1 MATMGRGETR
11 RFNTDPIDTVD
22 YHLDIDYIGDGLRA
36 HRLDVIVPK
45 PTGEQLPVYV
55 YFHGG
60 GWTSGDKSTLT
71 KYCASQAREGMV
83 VVNVNYRMATEF
95 RMRHILQDANAA
107 IDWVA
112 GNIAAFGGDP
122 DQVVLGGDSAGGQIV
137 ALLAASRHNPELA
150 QHYELG
156 ASAAP
161 WTLRGLV
168 QHCSIADIS
177 VLFEPRFILS
187 LNFIRM
193 LLPTS
198 MLKPTDP
205 VRQRARE
212 KERSLRA
219 AARFLSPIEWLRP
232 EFPPVFISTSER
244 DYFFRANVNFI
255 RALRRMNILADTLI
269 FSRRSTR
276 ATHTWQQDP
285 RRPESQEVYRRL
297 QEFVRRVTAP
307 VLAGASAR

>member
-60 GWTSGDKSTLT
+60 GWTSGDKSMLT

-168 QHCSIADIS
+168 QHCSIADLS